1 MITAIRDGKHLVITR
16 SGIEWSDNEEDA
28 TVFATQAAFAQC
40 LGFGR
45 LRGLTFVRWVR

>member
-1 MITAIRDGKHLVITR
+1 MITAIKDGKHLIITR
-16 SGIEWSDNEEDA
+16 SGLEWSEREEDA
-28 TVFATQAAFAQC
+28 TVFASVAAFQHS